1 MRHMRNIDVDD
12 LYCLLDSSRN
22 CLKNLEIHET
32 NFHLVGLDR
41 TTPRLHVRTFIALW
55 KIFLNTLSDTSICPL
70 VLSDVISLNLM
81 LSKLAD
87 FLHIRSAL
95 TSGKLSSLTELTIL
109 HPSRSGPCKSP
120 RSHILAITHVS
131 LSVRKYLT
139 LDAQHTLPFPS
150 YALTLSITF
159 CDYRIPPNADFHL
172 MNWWI
177 RN

>member
-1 MRHMRNIDVDD
+1 MQSDGWDELTKRTLHTLVMRHMRNMDVDD

-22 CLKNLEIHET
+22 YLKNLETRET

-41 TTPRLHVRTFIALW
+41 TTPRLHVRTLSFHEKSLL
-55 KIFLNTLSDTSICPL
+55 KTLSDTSICPL

-120 RSHILAITHVS
+120 RSHILAITHMFS

-139 LDAQHTLPFPS
+139 LDAQHTLPVS
-150 YALTLSITF
+150 QLCTHSQHHIL
-159 CDYRIPPNADFHL
+159 
-172 MNWWI
+172 
-177 RN
+177 